1 MLNNKDIQNE
11 LRVLKIIVKG
21 FDFTKQTLKSKLAN
35 GVICQYEFD
44 EKARHYFET
53 DEVIVNDAV
62 ENIVQYIQKNDCIKK
77 DEISNHTFEEVLR
90 QYERIM
96 DLQDSHELSNRQYF
110 TLYNACDVIYKRVI
124 GVDLRGFDIPQ

>member
-1 MLNNKDIQNE
+1 MINNKDIQNE
-11 LRVLKIIVKG
+11 LRVLRIVVKG
-21 FDFTKQTLKSKLAN
+21 FDFTKKTLKSKLAN

-44 EKARHYFET
+44 ENARHYFET

-62 ENIVQYIQKNDCIKK
+62 ENIVQYIQKNDCIDN

-110 TLYNACDVIYKRVI
+110 TLYNACDVIYNRVI